1 VRDPSQDSYDAWK
14 TQPPVPEFSNGFS
27 GYTAS
32 QLQEYVTS
40 HEAQIEEGGNLEARQ
55 FAVLDERSESD
66 GTVVLWM
73 QLDKDLMGLDQ
84 AAGEEGEESGDVE
97 AEEEV
102 EKVWR
107 QWRVKFEDSEK
118 IAIDLDMTI
127 EMWPVYCRE
136 DLVGEDGVFN
146 VKRAIEIFEDG
157 G

>member
-14 TQPPVPEFSNGFS
+14 TQLPVPEFSNGFS

-55 FAVLDERSESD
+55 FAVLDERSASD

-73 QLDKDLMGLDQ
+73 QLDKDLMGQ
-84 AAGEEGEESGDVE
+84 GEESGDVE
-97 AEEEV
+97 AEDEV

-127 EMWPVYCRE
+127 AMWPVYCRD